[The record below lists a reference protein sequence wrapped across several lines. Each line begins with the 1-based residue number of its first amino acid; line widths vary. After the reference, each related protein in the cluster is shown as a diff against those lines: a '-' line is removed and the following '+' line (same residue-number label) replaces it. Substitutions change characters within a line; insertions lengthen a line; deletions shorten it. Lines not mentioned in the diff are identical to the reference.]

1 MEHIVLYHMKHI
13 ACGLSAYSRGHR
25 LRDIAF
31 FRVFAF
37 RVETYDSSFPSP
49 EPIALV
55 CFIPND
61 SFDAAIV
68 WVGEIWCQGMPLL
81 VEFEHSA
88 VGQ

>member
-13 ACGLSAYSRGHR
+13 AGGLSAYSRG
-25 LRDIAF
+25 LRMRDLAYI
-31 FRVFAF
+31 RVYAF

-68 WVGEIWCQGMPLL
+68 WVGEISSQGMPLL
-81 VEFEHSA
+81 VEYEHSA